1 MEKEKS
7 IRKKS
12 SEKCAPLPPPDP
24 LNDQSD
30 QSFKRII
37 GYKDRET
44 AFLKTLKDTVDME
57 AQCNS
62 EKKRKHSTGSGPST
76 ADDSSFSADMLNDE
90 CDKYLLPLIQRTGPS
105 ISAAISTAGAIDQ
118 LDKLHGILEHL
129 LHMQEQNYRLRR
141 STRDVDTL
149 TGLKRMHEQVQSR
162 FITSSLLYND
172 S

>member
-1 MEKEKS
+1 MEKDKS

-12 SEKCAPLPPPDP
+12 SEKCASLPDP
-24 LNDQSD
+24 IIDQSD
-30 QSFKRII
+30 AFKRIA

-44 AFLKTLKDTVDME
+44 VFLKTLKETIDME
-57 AQCNS
+57 ADSNS
-62 EKKRKHSTGSGPST
+62 EKKRKHSTGSGPSN

-129 LHMQEQNYRLRR
+129 LHMQEQNYRIRR
-141 STRDVDTL
+141 SARDVDTL
-149 TGLKRMHEQVQSR
+149 TGLKRMHEQVQ
-162 FITSSLLYND
+162 
-172 S
+172 